1 MMGVSKNRF
10 TSNVVVLL
18 SFVLVRA
25 TDFVTIGVVVV
36 VVVVGYDVANGWVRL
51 VSQRQ

>member
-1 MMGVSKNRF
+1 MMGFSKNRF

-25 TDFVTIGVVVV
+25 TDFITIGVV

-51 VSQRQ
+51 VSQSQ